1 MFKPITVTA
10 TVTAAEMAE
19 HEGLVRWV
27 VRRQRLRGLPFE
39 DAVHEGRIGLWRAIQ
54 GYDPRRGTRFS
65 TYAVVAIKRSI
76 WEAVD
81 LHLKS
86 GSPFAALSV
95 ADPSEPLDLSE
106 RLAVL
111 EAREELSELIPSLP
125 RHLREIVVR
134 HHGLR
139 GHLPESFTAI
149 GLSFGASASSTS
161 TSRRSLSSLSQ
172 IARSDCV
179 GSSSATPVA
188 TIKRLSR
195 ESITRHGAIG
205 AIGAIGGPSE
215 TPRIADLGLDLRPD
229 LGLDLGPESSTQPD
243 RWSATDESDRAE
255 RRRQAGS
262 APAPPS
268 DLVSSGAVG

>member
-95 ADPSEPLDLSE
+95 ADLSVADPSEPLDLSE

-111 EAREELSELIPSLP
+111 EAREELSELIASLP

-149 GLSFGASASSTS
+149 GLSFGV
-161 TSRRSLSSLSQ
+161 SRQRVQYLHKQALTLL
-172 IARSDCV
+172 A
-179 GSSSATPVA
+179 
-188 TIKRLSR
+188 
-195 ESITRHGAIG
+195 
-205 AIGAIGGPSE
+205 
-215 TPRIADLGLDLRPD
+215 
-229 LGLDLGPESSTQPD
+229 QPD
-243 RWSATDESDRAE
+243 RSLRLRRLFERNTRRDYQEALSRRHHQARRDRRD
-255 RRRQAGS
+255 RRAK
-262 APAPPS
+262 
-268 DLVSSGAVG
+268 